1 MLGLAQVFLSLSVK
15 SDFKSSDLVGL
26 QMLAGVTCIAAGLLS
41 GEEQLRWLQVALALV
56 GKFGATARWEL
67 GTDSSSKFFPFSSIS
82 VIFLYT
88 AEMFP
93 TEIRFSL

>member
-1 MLGLAQVFLSLSVK
+1 
-15 SDFKSSDLVGL
+15 
-26 QMLAGVTCIAAGLLS
+26 MLAGVTCIAAGLLS
-41 GEEQLRWLQVALALV
+41 EEEHLRWLQVTLALL
-56 GKFGATARWEL
+56 GKFGATARWEPL
-67 GTDSSSKFFPFSSIS
+67 FPLFFKVFPVSSIS

>member
-1 MLGLAQVFLSLSVK
+1 
-15 SDFKSSDLVGL
+15 
-26 QMLAGVTCIAAGLLS
+26 MLAGVTCIAAGLLS

-93 TEIRFSL
+93 TEIRFSFDNNPFQFCRSLCLHGRNVPN